1 MQLIHTDSVAKLRSF
16 YPSHTDCYMKLYFL
30 PGACSIG
37 INALLAEIGQP
48 FEIEKAARAGTPE
61 FEDYKRINPKGKVP
75 ALIRDDG
82 SLLTEFPVIALY
94 LARINPESELIPTDI
109 EGETRVLEMTEHL
122 VSTVH
127 MQGYTRARRPEKFTP
142 SESDHAAVKAFGLG
156 IYQAGLE
163 RAERQIDGKD
173 WLFEKMSIADF
184 ALFYLERWSVV
195 NGIGSLGPNCKA
207 HYDRLWSKA
216 EIRRAIE
223 AETARSS

>member
-1 MQLIHTDSVAKLRSF
+1 
-16 YPSHTDCYMKLYFL
+16 MKLYFL

-37 INALLAEIGQP
+37 IHALLAVIGRP
-48 FEIEKAARAGTPE
+48 FEIEKAARPGTPE
-61 FEDYKRINPKGKVP
+61 FEAFKRVNPKGKVP

-94 LARINPESELIPTDI
+94 LARINPERELMPTDI
-109 EGETRVLEMTEHL
+109 EGEIRVLEMTEHL

-127 MQGYTRARRPEKFTP
+127 MQGYTRVRRPEKFAP

-156 IYQAGLE
+156 VYQAGLD
-163 RAERQIDGKD
+163 RAERQISGKD
-173 WLFEKMSIADF
+173 WLFERLSIADF

-195 NGIGSLGPNCKA
+195 NGIGSLGPNGQE
-207 HYDRLWSKA
+207 HHDRLWSSV

-223 AETARSS
+223 SEAKSSS